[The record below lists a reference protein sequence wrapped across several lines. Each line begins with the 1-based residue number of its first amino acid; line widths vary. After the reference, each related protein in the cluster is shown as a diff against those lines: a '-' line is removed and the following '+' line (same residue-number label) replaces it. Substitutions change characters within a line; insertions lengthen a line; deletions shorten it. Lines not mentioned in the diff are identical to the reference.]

1 MGVAWKSVIP
11 HNTPLPED
19 EGTRAAAA
27 CVVPDGDRHA
37 ATSERQYLGDHIQ
50 FIFHERKQILL
61 LDVANCSAAEVEKI
75 FRATPERV
83 AARPRGSVL
92 ILSDF
97 SGASFDAEAIRV
109 MKETAVFDKPFV
121 KKSAWIGAENLPRSL
136 RENLGN
142 FSRREFRIFGTR
154 PEALTW
160 LAQD

>member
-11 HNTPLPED
+11 HTTPRTRD

-27 CVVPDGDRHA
+27 CAVPDAERHA
-37 ATSERQYLGDHIQ
+37 ATSERLYLGEHIR
-50 FIFHERKQILL
+50 FIVHERKQILL
-61 LDVANCSAAEVEKI
+61 LDLANCSAAEVEKI

-83 AARPRGSVL
+83 SARPRGSVL

-97 SGASFDAEAIRV
+97 SGARLDAEAIRV

-136 RENLGN
+136 SDNLGA
-142 FSRREFRIFGTR
+142 FSRREFRIFETR
-154 PEALTW
+154 HQALAW
-160 LAQD
+160 LVKD